1 MFFRKKNKPVKT
13 FSEVLTA
20 EKCADMLLN
29 TLSGYMAKAK
39 PVFDTV
45 MKGKD
50 ENKKSCLTECYLAF
64 QAGFYIEAA
73 GRMASGGSESML
85 TSEQADFGMKAT
97 KEIFRREHG
106 DGDRILENAFHF
118 SVNGHENAYQIGRRE
133 GQCFVRKEGSSMNE
147 PDRDALHDLFTCIND
162 GTYDQIT
169 LS

>member
-50 ENKKSCLTECYLAF
+50 ENKKSCLTECYLATVSF
-64 QAGFYIEAA
+64 RGVCAPIPVGFC
-73 GRMASGGSESML
+73 
-85 TSEQADFGMKAT
+85 T
-97 KEIFRREHG
+97 EHW
-106 DGDRILENAFHF
+106 R
-118 SVNGHENAYQIGRRE
+118 
-133 GQCFVRKEGSSMNE
+133 
-147 PDRDALHDLFTCIND
+147 
-162 GTYDQIT
+162 
-169 LS
+169 

>member
-1 MFFRKKNKPVKT
+1 MFFRKKNKPVKR

-20 EKCADMLLN
+20 GRCADMLSN
-29 TLSGYMAKAK
+29 ALSGYMAKAK

-45 MKGKD
+45 MNGTD

-73 GRMASGGSESML
+73 GRLASGGFESML
-85 TSEQADFGMKAT
+85 TSEQADFGIKAT
-97 KEIFRREHG
+97 KEIFQREHG
-106 DGDRILENAFHF
+106 DGDRILEIAFHF
-118 SVNGHENAYQIGRRE
+118 SINGHENAYQIGRRE
-133 GQCFVRKEGSSMNE
+133 GQLFVRKEDSSMSE
-147 PDRDALHDLFTCIND
+147 PDRDTLCALFTCISD